1 MMSNINKLL
10 FFRFLYLTLG
20 QILIFNNFLI
30 FGSNVNV
37 YLIFI
42 LIFPLNYN
50 KSLAYII
57 TFLFGFVLD
66 FFSNSSGIITFSLL
80 ISILI
85 KPYIVRFIFGYFDVN
100 QVRKT
105 SEYISKTGLF
115 QKLGYLLIMF
125 LSHQFIINFI
135 DIFSFEN
142 IKYIINKTLISSI
155 ISILFSY
162 IIILIFFRKNAR

>member
-1 MMSNINKLL
+1 MSNINQLL
-10 FFRFLYLTLG
+10 FFRFLFLSLG

-30 FGSNVNV
+30 FGNNVNI
-37 YLIFI
+37 YLIFV
-42 LIFPLNYN
+42 LVFPLNFN
-50 KSLAYII
+50 TSLSYII
-57 TFLFGFVLD
+57 VFLFGFILD
-66 FFSNSSGIITFSLL
+66 FFSNSLGIITFSLL

-85 KPYIVRFIFGYFDVN
+85 KPYVVKFIFGYFDVN

-105 SEYISKTGLF
+105 SEYIYKTSFF
-115 QKLGYLLIMF
+115 QKFGYLLIMF

-142 IKYIINKTLISSI
+142 IKSIINKTLISSI

>member
-1 MMSNINKLL
+1 MSKINKLL
-10 FFRFLYLTLG
+10 FFRFLYLSLG

-50 KSLAYII
+50 KSLTYII
-57 TFLFGFVLD
+57 TFLFGFILD
-66 FFSNSSGIITFSLL
+66 FFSNSLGIITFSLL

-85 KPYIVRFIFGYFDVN
+85 KPYVVRFIFGYFDVN

-105 SEYISKTGLF
+105 SEYINKTSFF
-115 QKLGYLLIMF
+115 QKFGYLLIMF

-135 DIFSFEN
+135 DIFSIEN
-142 IKYIINKTLISSI
+142 IKSIVNKTLISSI
-155 ISILFSY
+155 ISILSSY
-162 IIILIFFRKNAR
+162 IIILIFFKKNAR

>member
-1 MMSNINKLL
+1 MSKINKLL
-10 FFRFLYLTLG
+10 FFRFLYLSLG

-30 FGSNVNV
+30 FGNNVNV

-50 KSLAYII
+50 KSITYFI

-66 FFSNSSGIITFSLL
+66 FFSNSFGIITFSLL
-80 ISILI
+80 ISILF
-85 KPYIVRFIFGYFDVN
+85 KPYVVRFIFGYFDVN

-105 SEYISKTGLF
+105 SEYISKTSFF
-115 QKLGYLLIMF
+115 QKSGYLLIMF
-125 LSHQFIINFI
+125 ILHQFIVNFI

-142 IKYIINKTLISSI
+142 IKFIINKTLISSI